1 MAILVTGN
9 SFATGNQVTAA
20 TLNAAVNNATFVTG
34 SSGATDDNTLSIDGS
49 GRIYVKD
56 LGISSAKL
64 ASNSVTTVKITDA
77 NVTPAKLSAGAP
89 SWTSSTLNVAGSLDF
104 SAISTTAT
112 PGTYGRSGTTVTIS
126 MTGHGMTTGMVGT
139 FTFNSGTGGAATGG
153 TYVVTVSDANT
164 FTITDTVSGTITG
177 SPACSRTS
185 YYGTSTVQGSQT
197 VAGNLTVSKNASITG
212 NASVTGDLS
221 VGGSTVRVLTRG
233 TVVTTTGGTSI
244 DFTSI
249 PSWVKRITIM
259 FNGVSTNG
267 TDDYLVQIG
276 DSGGVENTGYTS
288 CGGDYGG
295 VVASTAG
302 FIMTRTT
309 TAASLV
315 SGSFFLCN
323 ITGNTWVASGDVC
336 HDTIVASFAG
346 TKTLSDVLDR
356 VRITTVGGVNTFDA
370 VSINIMYE

>member
-1 MAILVTGN
+1 MPILSKGTT
-9 SFATGNQVTAA
+9 FANGDQVTATKLNSLVDSATFGANIVDNTTLATSGSGTSA
-20 TLNAAVNNATFVTG
+20 TL
-34 SSGATDDNTLSIDGS
+34 I
-49 GRIYVKD
+49 IKD
-56 LGISSAKL
+56 LGVSTAKIAASAVTTSKIADANVTTAKIL
-64 ASNSVTTVKITDA
+64 DANVTTAKIADANVTTVKIADA
-77 NVTPAKLSAGAP
+77 NVTTAKIADLNVTTGKIADAAVTTAKLAQP
-89 SWTSSTLNVAGSLDF
+89 
-104 SAISTTAT
+104 
-112 PGTYGRSGTTVTIS
+112 
-126 MTGHGMTTGMVGT
+126 
-139 FTFNSGTGGAATGG
+139 
-153 TYVVTVSDANT
+153 
-164 FTITDTVSGTITG
+164 
-177 SPACSRTS
+177 
-185 YYGTSTVQGSQT
+185 
-197 VAGNLTVSKNASITG
+197 
-212 NASVTGDLS
+212 
-221 VGGSTVRVLTRG
+221 LTRG